1 MTLKAGS
8 VPEEPVNVGV
18 DDGYAAVKLAWYDG
32 NGTIQTMT
40 VPSRARRGSYG
51 VGSLIGGDEPVMG
64 FETEGER
71 FTVGPGIE
79 GETTR
84 IPEYNMSSLS
94 RVLSHYALIAAGF
107 AGKSV
112 RIASGLPLDRYF
124 REDPDGKK
132 KDEGRVARKI
142 ENFAKP
148 VKRLDGG
155 ETARIE
161 RHAVYPQGFAAVVD
175 WLFSDSGDLLRT
187 QEHPIGIV
195 DIGGQTTD
203 VSVILPRIQ
212 ADHDRLA
219 TFEVGALDVRELAR
233 RRIMGAT
240 NADEI
245 SDAEMDRAMATGHL
259 KIWGKDV
266 HVADACRMAIR
277 EIESQIDVRIR
288 SVFGK
293 KTSSLEAVLFVGGG
307 LFVFH
312 DLSSAYP
319 NAVVTDGPEFANA
332 RGLLKA
338 MTILEGK

>member
-1 MTLKAGS
+1 MS
-8 VPEEPVNVGV
+8 SSEEPIVNVGL
-18 DDGYAAVKLAWYDG
+18 DDGYAAVKVAWYDG
-32 NGTIQTMT
+32 DGTIRTMT

-84 IPEYNMSSLS
+84 IPEFNMSSLS
-94 RVLSHYALIAAGF
+94 RVLSHYALIASGF

-124 REDPDGKK
+124 RDERDGKK
-132 KDEGRVARKI
+132 KDEGRIARKV
-142 ENFAKP
+142 ESFAKP

-155 ETARIE
+155 ETTRIE
-161 RHAVYPQGFAAVVD
+161 RHAVYAQGLAAVVD
-175 WLFSDSGDLLRT
+175 WLFSDRDPRS
-187 QEHPIGIV
+187 QKKPIGVV

-203 VSVILPRIQ
+203 VSVIHPNCKV
-212 ADHDRLA
+212 DHDHLS
-219 TFEVGALDVRELAR
+219 TFEVGALDARYLAR
-233 RRIMGAT
+233 RWIMSAY

-245 SDAEMDRAMATGHL
+245 SDEDMDMAMETGRI

-266 HVADACRMAIR
+266 FVAGECREAVR
-277 EIESQIDVRIR
+277 EVESQLDTRIR

-293 KTSSLEAVLFVGGG
+293 KTSSLETVLLVGGG
-307 LFVFH
+307 VYMFR
-312 DLSSAYP
+312 DLPTGFP
-319 NAVVTDGPEFANA
+319 NAVIPDRPEFANA

-338 MTILEGK
+338 LSIRREG